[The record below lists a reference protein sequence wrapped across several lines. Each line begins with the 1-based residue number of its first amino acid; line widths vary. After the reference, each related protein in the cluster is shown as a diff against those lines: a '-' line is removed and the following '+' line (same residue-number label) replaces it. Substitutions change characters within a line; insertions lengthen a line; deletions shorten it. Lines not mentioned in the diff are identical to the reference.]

1 MLSRNQLP
9 LIVFSIQDSITLSC
23 PCIHSIVSFPNLY
36 MTVLQASQNRTRYRW
51 DAALGEVSYIEVSS
65 TSKFLYVPLDFC
77 LSHLVTHKYVGII
90 VFLTD
95 WQAFQRVSMFP
106 VIEEGLSNFD
116 IMGMDKPIAV
126 YKYIVRFTRE
136 ANVSSST

>member
-1 MLSRNQLP
+1 M
-9 LIVFSIQDSITLSC
+9 F
-23 PCIHSIVSFPNLY
+23 
-36 MTVLQASQNRTRYRW
+36 QASQNRTRYRW

-77 LSHLVTHKYVGII
+77 LSHLVTHKYVCMIM
-90 VFLTD
+90 FRTD

-116 IMGMDKPIAV
+116 IMGMGKPIAV

-136 ANVSSST
+136 ANVSSSAL